1 MLDRI
6 FTFENLLAASA
17 MVVAVHVM
25 WLSTS
30 ATHTDVYSTRRLNKR
45 SM

>member
-6 FTFENLLAASA
+6 LTFENLLVASA

-30 ATHTDVYSTRRLNKR
+30 ATYTDVCSTRRLNKR